1 MLYALVLLLGI
12 LRLPG
17 LVTSYPLGNLIPVLP
32 LFAIA

>member
-1 MLYALVLLLGI
+1 MLYALVLILGI

-17 LVTSYPLGNLIPVLP
+17 LVTPHPLGSFIPVLP